1 MSERK
6 IVKVRTQIESIL
18 SKWKDSHE
26 DKKLEQRLFQSLDV
40 NSNLEVLLRIKPR
53 HYHCAETL
61 LNLYDL
67 KKHLENV
74 FPAYRFLVVRAFQIA
89 SQVRAE
95 RRGRKLSPNSHA
107 RRAFFFRVKT
117 TMPKYHAVPFF
128 SNTFLIRNLFTLTV
142 FLPATLVAHA
152 EN

>member
-1 MSERK
+1 MKVNDCYHYFTTTLPQNMSERK

-26 DKKLEQRLFQSLDV
+26 DKKLEQRLFQSLDI

-53 HYHCAETL
+53 HSHCAETL

-67 KKHLENV
+67 KKHLEN
-74 FPAYRFLVVRAFQIA
+74 
-89 SQVRAE
+89 
-95 RRGRKLSPNSHA
+95 
-107 RRAFFFRVKT
+107 KT
-117 TMPKYHAVPFF
+117 SAIKI
-128 SNTFLIRNLFTLTV
+128 TFEIIGIPEANRWTNALNY
-142 FLPATLVAHA
+142 